1 MERNFILC
9 AVIVEFIA
17 DVEMCVESPKELISG
32 LLPIVNQCFH
42 QLFITLL
49 IIYNKDDILLDAM
62 RGVTAAQSQTILS
75 AIGIC
80 SLKTLQNFKI
90 TGFSL
95 ILIISDLRLKD
106 RKNTYDLMSRTITV
120 SYCVIGRNSANNVFD
135 NCTLEGTM

>member
-17 DVEMCVESPKELISG
+17 DVEMCVESPEELISG
-32 LLPIVNQCFH
+32 LLPIVNQCFR

-49 IIYNKDDILLDAM
+49 ILYNKDDILLDAM

-80 SLKTLQNFKI
+80 SLKTSQNLKI

-106 RKNTYDLMSRTITV
+106 RKIHTT
-120 SYCVIGRNSANNVFD
+120 
-135 NCTLEGTM
+135 